1 MFTCWSWPLLEPPW
15 SRPPVLVALALVL
28 AFVSNLALALALFS
42 PFPREGQRIKRGDND
57 VYGATPSIAETSPR
71 DHPDRRRGFPNP
83 PHASKARNASQALA
97 RWDVGGEGCA
107 GGAPSYD
114 AQVRGGRA

>member
-71 DHPDRRRGFPNP
+71 DHPDRRRGL
-83 PHASKARNASQALA
+83 S
-97 RWDVGGEGCA
+97 
-107 GGAPSYD
+107 PSIM
-114 AQVRGGRA
+114 RGGRAYHARGARLAITRGGRA